1 MRFGK
6 LTSEELEK
14 NVIDKLDRI
23 RPEVEA
29 GAAIGEDCAL
39 LNIPDRILVSSDPI
53 TAGTDLYETGALC
66 VSVCCNDVA
75 ANGGEPVAMTLTVI
89 MTPESEPSDVGR
101 IMDGATARAK
111 SLGVEIV
118 GGHTEFSD
126 CVTRPIVCG
135 TAIGRT
141 KRPIMKDDFRA
152 GDKIMV
158 TKLLALEG
166 SCLMADEKKPKLTEE
181 ERAELASFREMLDVG
196 AESKAISHLTEVKA
210 MHDVTEGGV
219 LGAVAEICSN
229 AGLGARLYED
239 RMPISKLTEKLCA
252 LCGADPLGL
261 VSSGSMLIVT
271 NDPEK
276 VAAALNEARIPV
288 TVIGEVTDKGNVLVR
303 RSGEE
308 ATFDVKRDE
317 MYRIYGVEE

>member
-6 LTSEELEK
+6 LTSTELEK
-14 NVIDKLDRI
+14 NVIAKLSRV

-53 TAGTDLYETGALC
+53 TAGTDLEETGALC

-89 MTPESEPSDVGR
+89 MTPDSQPCDVGK
-101 IMDGATARAK
+101 IMDGATRRAK

-141 KRPIMKDDFRA
+141 KRPIMKDDFHK

-158 TKLLALEG
+158 TKYLALEG
-166 SCLMADEKKPKLTEE
+166 SCLLADEKKPDLTESE
-181 ERAELASFREMLDVG
+181 QAELASFREMLNVG
-196 AESKAISHLTEVKA
+196 AESKAVSLLPEVKA

-239 RMPISKLTEKLCA
+239 RMPVTKLTEKLCA

-271 NDPEK
+271 SDPEK
-276 VAAALNEARIPV
+276 VAAALSKAKIPV
-288 TVIGEVTDKGNVLVR
+288 TEIGEVTDKGNVLVGR
-303 RSGEE
+303 DGAE
-308 ATFDVKRDE
+308 TPFDVKRDE